1 MSTPSAKERA
11 QEIARFRS
19 EIIGALRHRA
29 LGRGELQQ
37 ELSKLSEQVYR
48 PPGSV
53 RSVRFSVSTLQ
64 RWYYAYKN
72 KGLGGLVP
80 RPRKDRGRGR
90 KLSPQLRTLLLDI
103 RREHPT
109 ASVPLILRTLVQD
122 GRLDEA
128 DAKPATVRRLFVEHG
143 LDKVHLGSQQEQP
156 IRLRWEA
163 AGPNALWHADVCHGP
178 PLQIAGGAFPLRIHA
193 LLDDASRLVL
203 TLAALDHEREEGMLH
218 LLCRALRAHG
228 RPDALYLD
236 NGATYVGNHLRTV
249 CSRLGITLLHAKP
262 YDPQA
267 RGKMERF
274 WRTLRQGCLQ
284 FLPPTTT
291 VHEVQQRLETFV
303 QQHYQS
309 VPHASLMGKSPLCAY
324 RNSECTALPVEEAT
338 LREALTL
345 RLRRRV
351 RNDTTLSIEGKLYE
365 LEQGYLAGC
374 IVTVGSCLLDGSQA
388 APWAEYEGR
397 RFPLH
402 PCDPKLNSR
411 RRRKLCAPPAALPGA
426 QVPFDPTAAPAPN
439 PDKTDP
445 KEEIHDDQDD
455 LSDLF

>member
-1 MSTPSAKERA
+1 MSTPSEKEHA
-11 QEIARFRS
+11 QQIAHFRS

-29 LGRGELQQ
+29 LSRGELQQ

-64 RWYYAYKN
+64 RWYYTYKH
-72 KGLGGLVP
+72 KGLQGLVP

-103 RREHPT
+103 RREPPL

-122 GRLDEA
+122 GRLCEA

-178 PLQIAGGAFPLRIHA
+178 TLQIAGGPFPLRIHA

-203 TLAALDHEREEGMLH
+203 TIAALDHEREEAMLR

-228 RPDALYLD
+228 RPEALYLD
-236 NGATYVGNHLRTV
+236 NGATYIGNQLRTV

-284 FLPPTTT
+284 FLPTTTT

-324 RNSECTALPVEEAT
+324 RPSERTALPLDEAT
-338 LREALTL
+338 LREALIL

-351 RNDTTLSIEGKLYE
+351 RSDTTLSIDGKLYE
-365 LEQGYLAGC
+365 LEQGYLAGR

-388 APWAEYEGR
+388 APWVEYEGR

-402 PCDPKLNSR
+402 PCDPKLNGH
-411 RRRKLCAPPAALPGA
+411 RRRKLCAAPAALPGA
-426 QVPFDPTAAPAPN
+426 AVPFDPTANPAPN
-439 PDKTDP
+439 PDQTDQ
-445 KEEIHDDQDD
+445 KEDLREDD